1 MIPGELYSLYKK
13 QLLPYE
19 DSARCRLGCR
29 ICSCVLVFDSLWL
42 VCHFSLAFFSS
53 WECEMWERTA
63 AVSLQS
69 FAEVTQW
76 LLLYSEVAYQLQC
89 WAAGKEAPE
98 NFNYGYSTCYG
109 SSRPESFEKNMS
121 VIQIVDIT
129 LISLAI
135 FQHCFQSKNVSL
147 HRNPKLP
154 SMKSD
159 VLICISVPECFS
171 SLSSSEF
178 AVLGRILKKGWSALC
193 FPVLC
198 KLCLWYANQR
208 SRTFSLCPKLS
219 VTSDEKARVWDK

>member
-13 QLLPYE
+13 QPLSYE

-29 ICSCVLVFDSLWL
+29 ICSCVLVFNSLWL
-42 VCHFSLAFFSS
+42 VCHFSLAFFPS

-109 SSRPESFEKNMS
+109 SSRPESFEKTW
-121 VIQIVDIT
+121 VEYK
-129 LISLAI
+129 SLTSHLYLLQSFNTAFKAKI
-135 FQHCFQSKNVSL
+135 FHFTGIWSCQVWSLMFLFAYQSQNAF
-147 HRNPKLP
+147 P
-154 SMKSD
+154 
-159 VLICISVPECFS
+159 
-171 SLSSSEF
+171 
-178 AVLGRILKKGWSALC
+178 ASAL
-193 FPVLC
+193 L
-198 KLCLWYANQR
+198 
-208 SRTFSLCPKLS
+208 SLLF
-219 VTSDEKARVWDK
+219 